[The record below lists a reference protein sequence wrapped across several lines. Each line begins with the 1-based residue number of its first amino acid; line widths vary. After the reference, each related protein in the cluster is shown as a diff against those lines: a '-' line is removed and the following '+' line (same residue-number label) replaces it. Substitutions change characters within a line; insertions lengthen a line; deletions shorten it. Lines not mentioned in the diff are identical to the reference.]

1 MQTRIDM
8 THFFFYFFFT
18 NKIDRDFYTSLY
30 TYSYNVKGKKGKR
43 KKKSFLNL
51 KYIIILRKIQI
62 THFKFDHL
70 LSFLSLLKS
79 NFVKTKK
86 ILN

>member
-43 KKKSFLNL
+43 KKN
-51 KYIIILRKIQI
+51 
-62 THFKFDHL
+62 HF
-70 LSFLSLLKS
+70 
-79 NFVKTKK
+79 
-86 ILN
+86 